1 MDIGAFRGKP
11 VVTSKKQW
19 LCVEGGAHPDLDAE
33 CRKAFMILF
42 EKAGIAD
49 RPKVR
54 VCHGRS
60 KAFKTFCNLLDEGD
74 CDVWLLVDSED
85 PIAAGHQIALGREG
99 DPWAHVGAR
108 EGDRWLRPSGATD
121 EQLQFMTVS
130 METWLISDR
139 DALKK
144 VFTKGF
150 QEDKL
155 PSEGPTLETQ
165 TKKHIQEA
173 MAAAVRGTPAE
184 RYDKGAH
191 SFKIL
196 AHVSPDKLRR
206 LPWAARFLAEMG
218 AAPDGVSR
226 PE

>member
-1 MDIGAFRGKP
+1 
-11 VVTSKKQW
+11 
-19 LCVEGGAHPDLDAE
+19 
-33 CRKAFMILF
+33 
-42 EKAGIAD
+42 
-49 RPKVR
+49 
-54 VCHGRS
+54 
-60 KAFKTFCNLLDEGD
+60 
-74 CDVWLLVDSED
+74 
-85 PIAAGHQIALGREG
+85 
-99 DPWAHVGAR
+99 
-108 EGDRWLRPSGATD
+108 
-121 EQLQFMTVS
+121 MTVS

-165 TKKHIQEA
+165 TKQHIQEA
-173 MAAAVRGTPAE
+173 MAAAVRDTPAD

-196 AHVSPDKLRR
+196 AHVSPEKLRR

-218 AAPDGVSR
+218 AASDSVSR
-226 PE
+226 RE